1 MNDLIIKSPDILN
14 QTLSKILRFG
24 NESNSAIDSI
34 VGQERSAILENFQK
48 ISAKT
53 ESAIDEYLQHVT
65 SDTNITA
72 SAALSAEDAVVAA
85 SIQLHNKSRVVHKN
99 FEDAL
104 EAVQIDGKKNNAI
117 MNSLRGKSSSLQ
129 SQLSAET
136 SSIGNVLK
144 QLQADRSILESQFFR
159 NLTDLAAWLGDRVSV
174 FNQSIIRDDYAVA
187 NRTLTV
193 RNRLSKRGIDSRS
206 RKIRKNLNQ
215 ILTSLNETDLFS
227 LIRDL
232 QTINQTMRATGAQA
246 HDAMTLVLRHK
257 MDIANKLQNEE
268 KSHFIKKITTLD
280 TLLRGTAERIPNVIR
295 DESGEAVA
303 VLKDI
308 GNEIEQTVQSHMF
321 NIQDQTKSVGN
332 LAGTRLKH
340 AEDSVHRLRL
350 SIKDAV
356 KHLGKNKDYSVE
368 IANMKESIANLKRKQ
383 DEFKDEQ
390 EERIRN
396 WTKNSDRG

>member
-1 MNDLIIKSPDILN
+1 
-14 QTLSKILRFG
+14 
-24 NESNSAIDSI
+24 
-34 VGQERSAILENFQK
+34 
-48 ISAKT
+48 
-53 ESAIDEYLQHVT
+53 
-65 SDTNITA
+65 
-72 SAALSAEDAVVAA
+72 
-85 SIQLHNKSRVVHKN
+85 
-99 FEDAL
+99 
-104 EAVQIDGKKNNAI
+104 
-117 MNSLRGKSSSLQ
+117 
-129 SQLSAET
+129 
-136 SSIGNVLK
+136 
-144 QLQADRSILESQFFR
+144 
-159 NLTDLAAWLGDRVSV
+159 
-174 FNQSIIRDDYAVA
+174 
-187 NRTLTV
+187 
-193 RNRLSKRGIDSRS
+193 
-206 RKIRKNLNQ
+206 
-215 ILTSLNETDLFS
+215 
-227 LIRDL
+227 
-232 QTINQTMRATGAQA
+232 
-246 HDAMTLVLRHK
+246 